1 MEFADIIRISRV
13 DNVRLRRP
21 AEPHAEV
28 QIQDTEI
35 LVLYLIWKYWYLE
48 SVDFGH
54 ICTEIAHISL
64 RVWSNAKGFLHSAK
78 IIKLPLTH
86 TKGDRCCHW
95 APLDPLVGGGAGKTG
110 SKRNLATPQEC
121 TGGAPLLT
129 QRVLKFTILKKAIGR
144 GEESGGRSGTISLRC
159 ALVKLFNLRLR
170 SKV

>member
-1 MEFADIIRISRV
+1 M
-13 DNVRLRRP
+13 
-21 AEPHAEV
+21 
-28 QIQDTEI
+28 Q
-35 LVLYLIWKYWYLE
+35 LI
-48 SVDFGH
+48 
-54 ICTEIAHISL
+54 
-64 RVWSNAKGFLHSAK
+64 
-78 IIKLPLTH
+78 H

-159 ALVKLFNLRLR
+159 ALVKQFNLRLR

>member
-1 MEFADIIRISRV
+1 MRFFCLNWELKPEVEEFLALSQ
-13 DNVRLRRP
+13 N
-21 AEPHAEV
+21 
-28 QIQDTEI
+28 
-35 LVLYLIWKYWYLE
+35 Y
-48 SVDFGH
+48 
-54 ICTEIAHISL
+54 
-64 RVWSNAKGFLHSAK
+64 
-78 IIKLPLTH
+78 KLPLTL